1 MVRLFND
8 GEINFLVC
16 TSTLIEGVNTKAK
29 NVIIYEN
36 KIARQKLDYF
46 TFNNIKGRS
55 GRMFEH
61 FVGRVFCFDD
71 EPQPK
76 LPFVDFPLHSQGD
89 STPESLLI
97 QLDPED
103 LNDEAKER
111 VEHRATNSP
120 LPMWLLKENHG
131 LEPES
136 QVAVYYEI
144 MEEIDVLHNFLSWTG
159 LPKYKE
165 LEKCCE
171 LIWKHWV
178 LKGKNGVFSHKQLAF
193 KLLRLQNKQSTANR
207 IAEELKGKYA
217 APTAN
222 EAVGRILSFD
232 RNWAGFDFP
241 QLIMALDRIQRFAF
255 EPNNL
260 SPGNYSF
267 FATQVEALFLPE
279 VCVSLDEFGVP
290 VNLSQKCG
298 FLTQSESLTEA
309 LSRLRDCNIDSL
321 ELRPYEKTLLL
332 QAREGI

>member
-1 MVRLFND
+1 MRLW
-8 GEINFLVC
+8 
-16 TSTLIEGVNTKAK
+16 K
-29 NVIIYEN
+29 
-36 KIARQKLDYF
+36 R
-46 TFNNIKGRS
+46 
-55 GRMFEH
+55 
-61 FVGRVFCFDD
+61 
-71 EPQPK
+71 
-76 LPFVDFPLHSQGD
+76 
-89 STPESLLI
+89 
-97 QLDPED
+97 
-103 LNDEAKER
+103 
-111 VEHRATNSP
+111 
-120 LPMWLLKENHG
+120 
-131 LEPES
+131 
-136 QVAVYYEI
+136 
-144 MEEIDVLHNFLSWTG
+144 IDVLHNFLSWTG